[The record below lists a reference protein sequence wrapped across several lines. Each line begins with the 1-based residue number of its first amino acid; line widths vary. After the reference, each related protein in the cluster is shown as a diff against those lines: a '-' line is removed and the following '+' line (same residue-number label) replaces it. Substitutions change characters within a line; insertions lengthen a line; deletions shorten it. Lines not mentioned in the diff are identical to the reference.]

1 MKKTVL
7 FDRHEKLNAKIVD
20 FAGFLM
26 PVSYSSVNEEHLH
39 VRNSVGVFDVS
50 HMGEIEISG
59 SNSLDMNPD
68 NSNSLE
74 ADFRDE
80 ISSYFS
86 LSSLK

>member
-1 MKKTVL
+1 MKKTIL

-59 SNSLDMNPD
+59 SNSLDLVQHLC
-68 NSNSLE
+68 S
-74 ADFRDE
+74 
-80 ISSYFS
+80 
-86 LSSLK
+86 